1 MYLLC
6 IFIVERSGKFFVFI
20 VFLVNERNIN
30 DVYCNI
36 KGLVVV
42 YIINI
47 NLYRFCIGKNSCL
60 LY

>member
-6 IFIVERSGKFFVFI
+6 IFIVERSGKLFVFI